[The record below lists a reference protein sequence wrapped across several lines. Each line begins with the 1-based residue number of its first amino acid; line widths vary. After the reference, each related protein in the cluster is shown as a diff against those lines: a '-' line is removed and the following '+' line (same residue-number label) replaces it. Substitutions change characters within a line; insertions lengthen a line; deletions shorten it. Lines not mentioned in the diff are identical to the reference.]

1 MSDPTDPT
9 GEIAGTQSG
18 LAEYVG
24 PYVTNM
30 LGETEALA
38 AAPYQAYTGPLTAGE
53 SGLQTKAF
61 TGYGGIDPN
70 QTTTVNTYGGGFG
83 LGPKYSGGF
92 GLGSKYQAGFT
103 PESYDLSGMEARRFT
118 GKQVDRYMNP
128 YLQAAL
134 EPQLAEARRQAEISR
149 IADTGRLTRAGA
161 FGGSRQAVMESEG
174 GRNLADIQANI
185 TGKGYLD
192 AFTQARDQF
201 NTEQKM
207 RQRIAEVGV
216 DQFNKEQE
224 ALRLAE
230 ERRRDQ
236 FNIRGRRRDTAREDR
251 RDQFNIR
258 GRRRDAAR
266 EDKRD
271 QFNEEERRRI
281 ATEEAD
287 RRFGLSA
294 LRDMREA
301 GREQRDIEQE
311 GITADY
317 LQFEKERMNPFDML
331 RFKSEML
338 QGLPVGATQ
347 REFVDPSSMS
357 ELGTETAYLIEL
369 LRSLKILPPET
380 GTGTGTDTGTD
391 TGTGTDS
398 ETGGTGT

>member
-18 LAEYVG
+18 LAEYAG
-24 PYVTNM
+24 PYVTTM

-61 TGYGGIDPN
+61 AGYGGIDPN
-70 QTTTVNTYGGGFG
+70 QTTTVNTFG
-83 LGPKYSGGF
+83 GGF

-103 PESYDLSGMEARRFT
+103 PESYDLSGMKARRFT

-149 IADTGRLTRAGA
+149 VADTGRLTRAGA

-185 TGKGYLD
+185 TGKAYLD

-216 DQFNKEQE
+216 DQFNREQE

-236 FNIRGRRRDTAREDR
+236 FNIRKRRRDKQ
-251 RDQFNIR
+251 RDKVGKETLKFVDLLR
-258 GRRRDAAR
+258 KKGLTDAADDLLDSYKNNVVKFSV
-266 EDKRD
+266 EVKK
-271 QFNEEERRRI
+271 I
-281 ATEEAD
+281 
-287 RRFGLSA
+287 
-294 LRDMREA
+294 MR
-301 GREQRDIEQE
+301 
-311 GITADY
+311 
-317 LQFEKERMNPFDML
+317 
-331 RFKSEML
+331 
-338 QGLPVGATQ
+338 
-347 REFVDPSSMS
+347 
-357 ELGTETAYLIEL
+357 
-369 LRSLKILPPET
+369 KII
-380 GTGTGTDTGTD
+380 
-391 TGTGTDS
+391 
-398 ETGGTGT
+398 